1 MIVIGVGTPFRHDD
15 GAGPAV
21 VDALRDRTPPGVTL
35 AVTDGEP
42 ARLIE
47 LWAGADLAVVVDAVR
62 ADPPRPGRVHEFH
75 DAVAD
80 DGHGHVTGHGLGLGA
95 AVELAR
101 ALDRMPAHLHVYA
114 IEGTDF
120 SLGLG
125 LTPPVAASVRRVAD
139 LITPDGAPP

>member
-1 MIVIGVGTPFRHDD
+1 MIGVGVGNVFRRDD

-21 VDALRDRTPPGVTL
+21 IEALRGHPSPGVTL

-47 LWAGADLAVVVDAVR
+47 LWTGADLAVVVDAVR
-62 ADPPRPGRVHEFH
+62 ADPPEPGRIHEFH
-75 DAVAD
+75 DSAGDHAGEGVS
-80 DGHGHVTGHGLGLGA
+80 GHSLGLGS

-101 ALDRMPAHLHVYA
+101 TLDRMPAHLHVYA

-120 SLGLG
+120 SLGAG
-125 LTPPVAASVRRVAD
+125 LTPTVGRAVAELATRLAANV
-139 LITPDGAPP
+139 P